1 MSNTHSDGFVFF
13 GATGDLAYK
22 KILPSL
28 YAKVKRASLNL
39 PVIGVA
45 KLGVSRRLEPQESS
59 AHRDGDGLG
68 AIPRSQ
74 LLHDAAYVR
83 LHGLFGNVQHVSD
96 IAIPVAANDMC

>member
-1 MSNTHSDGFVFF
+1 MVCLFRSHWRLGIQ
-13 GATGDLAYK
+13 
-22 KILPSL
+22 KILPSQ
-28 YAKVKRASLNL
+28 YAKVKRPSLNV

-45 KLGVSRRLEPQESS
+45 KLVSRLEPQESS